1 MPPMPQVPNFT
12 VLFVPRKTL
21 VCEELLKHLGV
32 YGDLTFG
39 EVAIDIIPY
48 ERDVLSIEYEAG
60 DGPAHSDSLLHP
72 FIRSSTYY

>member
-1 MPPMPQVPNFT
+1 MPQVPNFT

-48 ERDVLSIEYEAG
+48 ERDVLSIG
-60 DGPAHSDSLLHP
+60 FD
-72 FIRSSTYY
+72 